1 MFRNYLLITWRNLI
15 RNRSYSAI
23 NLLGLALGLACVM
36 LIGLWIQSELS
47 MNRFHE
53 KGNRLF
59 RLWENQTYS
68 NGFILSTISTPGPM
82 AAKLQA
88 DFPEIER
95 AVRVNW
101 GTDKLVTLGS
111 QSFNEE
117 GYYADPGFFD
127 IFTFP
132 LLHGAVDEAL
142 KEPGKIAVSESLA
155 HKYFGTDEV
164 VGKILRIDNEQDYT
178 INAVFRDPPAT
189 STLDFDFL
197 LPMSE
202 YERDNPGFAE
212 QWNNNSVQTYLL
224 LSEGAMAAHLEAKI
238 ESFLRDNSDQGNTSL
253 FLQAYPDTYLY
264 TDYRDGKYQGGG
276 RITYVRMF
284 AAIGLFILLIAC
296 INFMNLS
303 TARSA
308 TRAREVGIRRV
319 SGAGRGL
326 LVRQFLG
333 ESLLM
338 SAIAGIIAIG
348 VVQGVLPAFNRLF
361 ALQLSFNLLRPE
373 VWLGIG
379 TAVVVAGLLA
389 GSYPAFFLSRFQPVD
404 VFKGVI
410 HTGKGAFW
418 FRKGMVTAQFAISTF
433 LIISTLVIYRQME
446 HVRNKNLGYQK
457 ENLLYFR
464 ADGAVPER
472 YELLKAELEQL
483 PAVEAV
489 SSSFGLIYSWGN
501 NTSGVSWPGKDPDKS
516 ILFQVIP
523 IGFDF
528 LETIGASLAD
538 GRDLSKANPA
548 DSVNFLINETAAALM
563 GLDKPVGQRITVS
576 GQEGEVV
583 GLVRDFRVTSLRNNQ
598 DPVILGI
605 APGLRFVYL
614 RLNADDI
621 QQALADIGA
630 VVGRHNPGYPFEFS
644 FVDQQYEKMYRS
656 EQRVSALSRLF
667 AFISIF
673 VSCLGLFGL
682 AAFTAEQRNKEVS
695 IRKVLGATVAQLSA
709 LLSREFLVLVL
720 LGFAL
725 AIPVAWYLMRGWL
738 ENFASH
744 VGLDWWVFGLSGLLA
759 VLIALGTVS
768 YHAVRTA
775 VRNPAEAL
783 RSE

>member
-1 MFRNYLLITWRNLI
+1 MLKNYLKIAWRNLL

-36 LIGLWIQSELS
+36 LIGLWIRSELS

-53 KGNRLF
+53 KGDRLF
-59 RLWENQTYS
+59 RLWENQEYS
-68 NGFILSTISTPGPM
+68 NGYILSTISTPGPM

-95 AVRVNW
+95 AVRFNW
-101 GTDKLVTLGS
+101 GAEKLFTLGD
-111 QSFNEE
+111 QSLNEK
-117 GYYADPGFFD
+117 GYYADAGFFD

-132 LLHGAVDEAL
+132 LLHGRADEVL
-142 KEPGKIAVSESLA
+142 KEPGKVVVSESLA
-155 HKYFGTDEV
+155 RKYFGTDDA
-164 VGKILRIDNEQDYT
+164 VGKVLRIDNEQDYT
-178 INAVFRDPPAT
+178 ISGVFQDPPPV

-197 LPMSE
+197 LPMVE

-212 QWNNNSVQTYLL
+212 QWNSNSVRTYLL
-224 LSEGAMAAHLEAKI
+224 LSEGADAGQLGEKI
-238 ESFLRDNSDQGNTSL
+238 EGFLRQNSDQGNTSL
-253 FLQAYPDTYLY
+253 FLQPYPDTYLY

-276 RITYVRMF
+276 RITYVKMF
-284 AAIGLFILLIAC
+284 GAIGLFILLIAC

-308 TRAREVGIRRV
+308 TRAKEVGIRRV
-319 SGAGRGL
+319 SGAGQAL

-333 ESLLM
+333 ESLIM
-338 SAIAGIIAIG
+338 SALAGIIAVGI
-348 VVQGVLPAFNRLF
+348 VEAALPAFNRLF
-361 ALQLSFNLLRPE
+361 SLELSFDLLSLK
-373 VWLGIG
+373 VWLAIIGII
-379 TAVVVAGLLA
+379 VSAGLLA
-389 GSYPAFFLSRFQPVD
+389 GSYPAFFLARFQPVD
-404 VFKGVI
+404 VFKGVVN
-410 HTGKGAFW
+410 TGKGAFW

-457 ENLLYFR
+457 ENLVYFR
-464 ADGAVPER
+464 ADGAIPEH
-472 YELLKAELEQL
+472 YDVLKAELQEL

-489 SSSFGLIYSWGN
+489 SSSTGLVYSWGN
-501 NTSGVSWPGKDPDKS
+501 NTSGVSWPGKDPDKD
-516 ILFQVIP
+516 ILFQTIP

-528 LETIGASLAD
+528 LETIGATLVD
-538 GRDLSKANPA
+538 GRDLSRANPA
-548 DSVNFLINETAAALM
+548 DSSNFLINETAAALM

-576 GQEGEVV
+576 GTEGEVV
-583 GLVRDFRVTSLRNNQ
+583 GLVKDFQVTSLHNNQ

-605 APGLRFVYL
+605 GQSIRYLYL
-614 RLNADDI
+614 RLNTDDI
-621 QQALADIGA
+621 QQALANIGA

-644 FVDQQYEKMYRS
+644 FVDQEYEKMYRS

-695 IRKVLGATVAQLSA
+695 IRKVLGASVAQLSA
-709 LLSREFLVLVL
+709 LLSGEFLQLVL

-725 AIPVAWYLMRGWL
+725 AIPIAWYLMHSWL
-738 ENFASH
+738 EDFASH
-744 VGLDWWVFGLSGLLA
+744 VGLEWWVFGLSGLLA
-759 VLIALGTVS
+759 ALIALGTVS
-768 YHAVRTA
+768 FHAIRAA
-775 VRNPAEAL
+775 VKNPADAL

>member
-53 KGNRLF
+53 KGDRLF

-68 NGFILSTISTPGPM
+68 NGFVLSTLSTPGPM
-82 AAKLQA
+82 AARLQA

-101 GTDKLVTLGS
+101 GTDKLFTLGD

-132 LLHGAVDEAL
+132 LLHGRAGEVL

-155 HKYFGTDEV
+155 RKYFGTDAV
-164 VGKILRIDNEQDYT
+164 VGKALRINNEQDYT
-178 INAVFRDPPAT
+178 IDAVFQDPPAT

-212 QWNNNSVQTYLL
+212 QWNNNSVQTCLL
-224 LSEGAMAAHLEAKI
+224 LSEGADAAQLEAKI

-253 FLQAYPDTYLY
+253 FLQPYPDTYLY

-361 ALQLSFNLLRPE
+361 ALELSFNLLRPE

-464 ADGAVPER
+464 ADGAVPDR

-489 SSSFGLIYSWGN
+489 SSSFGLVYSWGS

-538 GRDLSKANPA
+538 GRDLSRANPA
-548 DSVNFLINETAAALM
+548 DSVNFLINETAATLM

-614 RLNADDI
+614 RLNTADI